1 MLTSEAISPD
11 KVQAIGRTIGSMTLG
26 SVQSVRWQEQDLLI
40 LAERGSLVIRVLPRG
55 MIRIKL
61 FPGTAG
67 AEAIF
72 SMQSTVAI
80 VPQGNPEG
88 LLSEVQLRE
97 EGDKYTLSTSEVLLS
112 IGKQDGGIS
121 FMSHSR
127 QFITDQAPLAWD
139 ESMEVTG
146 LFTVGKSAHFYGLGE
161 KTGALDKKGERYEM
175 WNSDVYAP
183 HVPEI
188 EALYQSIPLLVVHED
203 DYTYGLFLDNPGRT
217 FFDMRSNSDSLLMQ
231 TETGSMDYYF
241 IPGPDMKSV
250 VSRYT
255 TLTGRMELPPHWA
268 LGYHQSRYSYMSQ
281 EEVLELAR
289 TFREKQIPCDV
300 IYLDIHYMDGYR
312 VFTFDPQRFPDPK
325 GMIAELKSLGIRIV
339 PIVDPGVKLDMNYP
353 VFKEGTA
360 HGYFCVKPDGQPFV
374 GPVWPGMSVFPD
386 FTEDEA
392 AEWWGDLHRFYTEM
406 GIEGIWNDM
415 NEPAVF
421 NPSMTMDL
429 DTMHSN
435 NGNPVNHGE
444 IHNLYGLLM
453 SKSTAEGMKR
463 NLNGHR
469 PFVLTRAGY
478 AGIQRYA
485 AVWTGDNRS
494 FWEHMAMSIPMVL
507 NLGLSGIAFAG
518 PDIGGFAHHTSGE
531 LLVRWTQM
539 GSLFPYC
546 RNHSELRSIRQEPWC
561 FGPEVE
567 EICREY
573 IGLRYRLLPLI
584 YSLFREAAETGLPVI
599 RPLVLEYPDDS
610 HVTNLCDQFLLGEQ
624 LLAAPVYRPGTTCRA
639 VYLPAGTWIDYWS
652 GQSYEG
658 GQHIL
663 ADAPLERLPL
673 YVKAGAIVPHQP
685 VVESTIPEA
694 QTELTA
700 QRELTIDMYCSGK
713 ESTGRFE
720 LYEDDGLTLEYEE
733 GEGAYNLH
741 RILLEESEGTVRVYI
756 HTLHTAYASP
766 RELWRIRF
774 KHLPG
779 KPEDIS
785 IKLADE
791 NNSFPASGDLKSY
804 YDEAEQELTVWIPRP
819 VENLELRLN

>member
-11 KVQAIGRTIGSMTLG
+11 KVQAIGRTIGSRTLG
-26 SVQSVRWQEQDLLI
+26 RIQSVRRQEQDLI
-40 LAERGSLVIRVLPRG
+40 INAENGSLVIRILPRG
-55 MIRIKL
+55 MIRFKL
-61 FPGTAG
+61 FPGAVG
-67 AEAIF
+67 EDVVL
-72 SMQSTVAI
+72 SMKSTVA
-80 VPQGNPEG
+80 VVAQENSGEMLPE
-88 LLSEVQLRE
+88 LPEIQLME
-97 EGDKYTLSTSEVLLS
+97 EGDRYILSTSEVILS

-121 FMSHSR
+121 FMSGSR
-127 QFITDQAPLAWD
+127 QFIADQAPLAWD
-139 ESMEVTG
+139 ESLAVTG
-146 LFTVGKSAHFYGLGE
+146 LFTEGKSAHFYGLGE
-161 KTGALDKKGERYEM
+161 KTGALDKQGERYEM

-188 EALYQSIPLLVVHED
+188 EALYQSIPLLVVHEE

-217 FFDMRSNSDSLLMQ
+217 FFDMRSNTDSFLMQ

-241 IPGPDMKSV
+241 IPGPDMKGV

-289 TFREKQIPCDV
+289 TFRAKQIPCDV
-300 IYLDIHYMDGYR
+300 IYLDIHYMEGYR
-312 VFTFDPQRFPDPK
+312 VFTFDPERFPDPK
-325 GMIAELKSLGIRIV
+325 GMIAELKKLGIRIV

-353 VFKEGTA
+353 VFKEGA
-360 HGYFCVKPDGQPFV
+360 ANGYFCVKPDGQPFV

-386 FTEDEA
+386 FTEDRA
-392 AEWWGDLHRFYTEM
+392 SEWWGDLHRFYTEM

-429 DTMHSN
+429 DTMHGN
-435 NGNPVNHGE
+435 NGEPVSHGE

-453 SKSTAEGMKR
+453 SKATAEGMKR

-494 FWEHMAMSIPMVL
+494 FWEHMAMSMPMVL
-507 NLGLSGIAFAG
+507 NLGLSGVAFAG

-539 GSLFPYC
+539 GALFPYC

-584 YSLFREAAETGLPVI
+584 YSVFREAAETGLPVI
-599 RPLVLEYPDDS
+599 RPLVLEYPEDPN
-610 HVTNLCDQFLLGEQ
+610 VANLCDQFLLGEQ

-639 VYLPAGTWIDYWS
+639 VYLPAGAWIDYWS
-652 GQSYEG
+652 GQRYEG
-658 GQHIL
+658 GRHIL
-663 ADAPLERLPL
+663 AEAPLERLPL

-685 VVESTIPEA
+685 VAASTALEA
-694 QTELTA
+694 H
-700 QRELTIDMYCSGK
+700 RELTIDVYCSGS
-713 ESTGRFE
+713 ESTGHFE
-720 LYEDDGLTLEYEE
+720 LYEDDGLTLDY
-733 GEGAYNLH
+733 GNGAYNLH
-741 RILLEESEGTVRVYI
+741 RILLEESAGSVSLYI
-756 HTLHTAYASP
+756 HVLHAGYDSKHDS
-766 RELWRIRF
+766 WRLRF

-779 KPEDIS
+779 KPKDIHVKHAAEHGS
-785 IKLADE
+785 ILA
-791 NNSFPASGDLKSY
+791 AVDLKSY
-804 YDEAEQELTVWIPRP
+804 YDEAEQELTIWIARP
-819 VENLELRLN
+819 EEDLELLLN

>member
-11 KVQAIGRTIGSMTLG
+11 KVQAVGRTIGSMTLG
-26 SVQSVRWQEQDLLI
+26 PVQSVRRQEQDLI
-40 LAERGSLVIRVLPRG
+40 ISAENGSLVIRILPRG
-55 MIRIKL
+55 MIRFKL
-61 FPGTAG
+61 FPGAAG
-67 AEAIF
+67 EDAVL
-72 SMQSTVAI
+72 SMKSTVAV
-80 VPQGNPEG
+80 VPQENSGGTLPEAR
-88 LLSEVQLRE
+88 LTE
-97 EGDKYTLSTSEVLLS
+97 EGDKYTLATSEAILS

-121 FMSHSR
+121 FMSGSR

-139 ESMEVTG
+139 ESQAVTG
-146 LFTVGKSAHFYGLGE
+146 LFTAGKSAHFYGLGE

-188 EALYQSIPLLVVHED
+188 EALYQSIPLLVVHEE

-217 FFDMRSNSDSLLMQ
+217 FFDMRSNTDSFLMQ

-241 IPGPDMKSV
+241 IPGPDMKGV

-255 TLTGRMELPPHWA
+255 SLTGRMELPPHWA

-289 TFREKQIPCDV
+289 TFRAKQIPCDA
-300 IYLDIHYMDGYR
+300 IYLDIHYMEGYR
-312 VFTFDPQRFPDPK
+312 VFTFDPERFPDPK
-325 GMIAELKSLGIRIV
+325 GMIAELKKLGIRIV

-353 VFKEGTA
+353 VFKEGTMN
-360 HGYFCVKPDGQPFV
+360 GYFCLKPDGQPFV

-386 FTEDEA
+386 FTEDRA
-392 AEWWGDLHRFYTEM
+392 SEWWGDLHRFYTEM

-429 DTMHSN
+429 DTMHGN
-435 NGNPVNHGE
+435 NGEPVSHGE

-453 SKSTAEGMKR
+453 SKATAEGMKR

-494 FWEHMAMSIPMVL
+494 FWEHMAMSMPMVL
-507 NLGLSGIAFAG
+507 NLGLSGVAFAG
-518 PDIGGFAHHTSGE
+518 PDIGGFAHHASGE

-539 GSLFPYC
+539 GALFPYC

-561 FGPEVE
+561 FGPEAE

-584 YSLFREAAETGLPVI
+584 YSVFREASETGLPVI
-599 RPLVLEYPDDS
+599 RPLVLEYPEDS
-610 HVTNLCDQFLLGEQ
+610 NVTNLCDQFLLGEQ

-652 GQSYEG
+652 GQRYEG
-658 GQHIL
+658 GRHIL
-663 ADAPLERLPL
+663 AEAPLERLPL

-685 VVESTIPEA
+685 VVESTALE
-694 QTELTA
+694 A
-700 QRELTIDMYCSGK
+700 QRELMINVYCSGD
-713 ESTGRFE
+713 ESTGHFE
-720 LYEDDGLTLEYEE
+720 LYEDDGLTLDYEA
-733 GEGAYNLH
+733 GAYSLRRFRLQEEASMVKLRIDALH
-741 RILLEESEGTVRVYI
+741 SGYGTSQD
-756 HTLHTAYASP
+756 T
-766 RELWRIRF
+766 WRLRF
-774 KHLPG
+774 KHMPFLPG
-779 KPEDIS
+779 EVAVGAISADGVFKASNSPDI
-785 IKLADE
+785 
-791 NNSFPASGDLKSY
+791 Y
-804 YDEAEQELTVWIPRP
+804 YDEAEQELTLWISRP
-819 VENLELRLN
+819 SSDMEIRIHQK